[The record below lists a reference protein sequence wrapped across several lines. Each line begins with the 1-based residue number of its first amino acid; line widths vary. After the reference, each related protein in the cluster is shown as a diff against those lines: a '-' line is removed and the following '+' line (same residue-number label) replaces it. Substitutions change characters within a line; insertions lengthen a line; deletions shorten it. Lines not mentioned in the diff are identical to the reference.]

1 VPHQVR
7 SVSCFRECTTEYL
20 LDGLPHQVRSV
31 SCFRECTEAFL
42 LEVCALLHTELVVPN
57 SFIAQTG
64 DVTTGILILTKGEAH
79 RRLKLRNS
87 APDAAAA
94 SLLAQHST
102 PSAAEPKGA
111 REGAATSVSVS
122 SFDLSDLAL
131 SSAQLDRTDHSID
144 RSTQLDSRPSPPM
157 PALPAGMDLFQQ
169 GGLGVGGRGGGG
181 LALALPG
188 PFLDGSPGGSL
199 AGRFSLEKLARLESV
214 LYGDRSSYSPG
225 GTARQPT
232 PSLQQTLFTARKV
245 PSSQQTLFIARQ
257 QIPAVAPAR
266 TSIFSLRP
274 GAKLT
279 DTEADRVSEVSSSEG
294 RATPTVDGSPSA
306 SSTAPSFSSNMFR
319 RAPDPLHR
327 REAEPALPRAALPD
341 VMVDAIANTIL
352 IEKVDEGGNIGAE
365 EFVLGITHRYDIL
378 AVQMCECM
386 QLRRKPFNELLSR
399 FAELGP
405 TIRAN
410 ALDAIRASTERDEA
424 AVRNFIRSP
433 EVPKRL
439 GVGNVFGL
447 GDLGASGPYSLRVS
461 LAGSASVRPG
471 HRRSG
476 SAGSAGT
483 APASLQRHRRH
494 LSDGCTSVGA
504 PETGAGGHGADGRA
518 CQVPGKDSASIAA
531 AEVHGQEKA
540 TAARDCGRRL
550 HPCHRILDAAT
561 KRLASS
567 HAWSLLLFI
576 LLLYRMCGD
585 TFRASLQE
593 HFALPIEWSEALQLT
608 PALYRDRL
616 EANEAWGYQPWPLY
630 PQPTGAPTAQSPSG
644 VQVCDPRAPGAQQY
658 YDSVGLCVF
667 DFFVDVAIG
676 IDLLVAQL
684 HTVGGS
690 AASTARAADAPTTA
704 RRTARHLLF
713 FSLLFLVAVLV
724 LDILSIAVAG
734 VRSGGG
740 AVSDAAA
747 QTASIVWAVRLPL
760 LVLLPRHLYS
770 LEAWLLE
777 RSPSTDIQHVRLG
790 RMLLAIFVTSHLAGC
805 IWAIIGLRD
814 FQATFVSNTSEHTWS
829 AYSWWAGDVLII
841 EGVASCQSLAVLA
854 WLRGV
859 YIAFG
864 TLLIIPIGDV
874 APTTMN
880 ETYIMLFFILVLA
893 TVVAAVEGTV
903 VNVIAAIGKDEH
915 MEECVLANTKKV
927 MMSHAVPP
935 VLQDRVVRY
944 LIGSAYRGVGKN
956 RAVLSKLPPQLQLET
971 SKAIRLELLLK
982 TKLADLL
989 PRAVLGYITK
999 EMSDVFIT
1007 PGELLMIEGDTGTYD
1022 MYVVV
1027 EGIFEIVTTG
1037 GRLKVLQTPVQ
1048 RRKKAEALLGEKMS
1062 FTEQQI
1068 EHIKSQVVATVSS
1081 GAVLGEV
1088 SFFLQGTAR
1097 NASVRAVTRAHVIQL
1112 TRRQLDAA
1120 CALFGLHRDAAFL
1133 AKLESLVRTMGVNQ
1147 RLMNER
1153 IVREAMAEEASLPGT
1168 SDTDRSRNVGRGH
1181 DTAVG
1186 LAALPNTSHA
1196 PSTPLHTAPRSLPF
1210 RMLAEPL
1217 RWLSL
1222 AIPRRERRPPST
1234 APSAAPS
1241 AAPSLQV
1248 VSVSAEDVESSA
1260 VTLSSDAGVELPN
1273 MVSVAGVERVP
1284 QPAAEPFAQTVAK
1297 PSARPPAVEAPASRQ
1312 SSRRPSQERA
1322 LPSARRPATP
1332 RRHVY
1337 PPSTLPRMLWE
1348 WLMTV
1353 ISFYLAISI
1362 PFIIAA
1368 FGPRSPVSVDSAW
1381 AILATQWA
1389 CDAILLCDSVLRANC
1404 FPFLPRGRE
1413 VFMKSELTHS
1423 AMRAHYVQAKLRLD
1437 VLATLPYEA
1446 LAPIGFATTSDTK
1459 TILLAVALLRLPRLL
1474 RCSRC
1479 LEHFR
1484 VAFGWLPPQLCL
1496 SKAQSRML
1504 LVWSL
1509 WLYVV
1514 HAFTC
1519 FFLFDAYT
1527 LPLSA
1532 LGRNWM
1538 TEDIAWKRA
1547 DWAHETIGHSYARAA
1562 HFVLSHMATPG
1573 VGDVRPQN
1581 AWETGFIMVLVL
1593 ATTGLYSCVIGF
1605 ISSYARLGDVE
1616 EELLMTQT
1624 DYLQHYMRNHPLP
1637 HRLAKRITSY
1647 YRLLSSNPR
1656 VSHAHLLQ
1664 ELPIFLR
1671 RDLGLWMH
1679 RDHLLNVPALANL
1692 SFFPLVELCV
1702 ALQPEL
1708 FLEGDNVIA
1717 KGAPA
1722 TKLYLVDVG
1731 KLLVH
1736 SGSEPAA
1743 RARYSETE
1751 TDLSKSPPPTPTA
1764 RRRSLLF
1771 KDAPDVHTAVLG
1783 TVGVVGTMETAGE
1796 VGVVG
1801 AVGTVGTVGTM
1812 ETAETVE
1819 VGTADLWT
1827 SDPSRDGISS
1837 GDLSGDG
1844 KVGDGEVG
1852 DGKVGD
1858 GEEDTISSRRH
1869 SISRVATDAALE
1881 QLRSVSRGFVVGRK
1895 EAVNYVGVEM
1905 IAFNGSQSPVLY
1917 ERFVEAATHCH
1928 LFGLSLG
1935 AWKGL
1940 CTKFADELGP
1950 ISRGEAGF

>member
-1 VPHQVR
+1 M
-7 SVSCFRECTTEYL
+7 
-20 LDGLPHQVRSV
+20 
-31 SCFRECTEAFL
+31 
-42 LEVCALLHTELVVPN
+42 
-57 SFIAQTG
+57 
-64 DVTTGILILTKGEAH
+64 
-79 RRLKLRNS
+79 
-87 APDAAAA
+87 PDMM
-94 SLLAQHST
+94 
-102 PSAAEPKGA
+102 E
-111 REGAATSVSVS
+111 
-122 SFDLSDLAL
+122 
-131 SSAQLDRTDHSID
+131 
-144 RSTQLDSRPSPPM
+144 
-157 PALPAGMDLFQQ
+157 
-169 GGLGVGGRGGGG
+169 
-181 LALALPG
+181 
-188 PFLDGSPGGSL
+188 
-199 AGRFSLEKLARLESV
+199 
-214 LYGDRSSYSPG
+214 
-225 GTARQPT
+225 
-232 PSLQQTLFTARKV
+232 
-245 PSSQQTLFIARQ
+245 
-257 QIPAVAPAR
+257 
-266 TSIFSLRP
+266 
-274 GAKLT
+274 
-279 DTEADRVSEVSSSEG
+279 
-294 RATPTVDGSPSA
+294 
-306 SSTAPSFSSNMFR
+306 
-319 RAPDPLHR
+319 
-327 REAEPALPRAALPD
+327 
-341 VMVDAIANTIL
+341 DAIANTVL
-352 IEKVDEGGNIGAE
+352 LEKIELGGSIGAD
-365 EFVLGITHRYDIL
+365 EFMLGVTHRYDII

-410 ALDAIRASTERDEA
+410 ASDAIRASSERDEA
-424 AVRNFIRSP
+424 VMRNFIKSPSSSHQVIKSSSHQVRNFIKSP
-433 EVPKRL
+433 KVLKRL
-439 GVGNVFGL
+439 GVGTVSGP
-447 GDLGASGPYSLRVS
+447 GDLGVNGPNSLRVS
-461 LAGSASVRPG
+461 SPGPASVRPG
-471 HRRSG
+471 HRCSG

-494 LSDGCTSVGA
+494 SSDGCTSVGA
-504 PETGAGGHGADGRA
+504 PETGADGCAREDAAGAGGQGADGRA
-518 CQVPGKDSASIAA
+518 REDAASIAV
-531 AEVHGQEKA
+531 AEVRDQEEA
-540 TAARDCGRRL
+540 MAARDRGRRL
-550 HPCHRILDAAT
+550 HPCHRTLVFAVQ
-561 KRLASS
+561 RLGSS

-585 TFRASLQE
+585 TFRASLHE

-608 PALYRDRL
+608 PALYSDRL

-630 PQPTGAPTAQSPSG
+630 PQPTGVPTAQSPSG
-644 VQVCDPRAPGAQQY
+644 VQVCDPRGPGAQQY
-658 YDSVGLCVF
+658 YDSVGLCLF

-704 RRTARHLLF
+704 RRTARHMLF

-740 AVSDAAA
+740 AVSDAAS

-814 FQATFVSNTSEHTWS
+814 FQATFVSNTSEHAWS

-841 EGVASCQSLAVLA
+841 EGVATCQSLAVLA

-864 TLLIIPIGDV
+864 TLLIIPIGDI

-880 ETYIMLFFILVLA
+880 ETYTMLFFILVLA

-935 VLQDRVVRY
+935 VLQDRVTRY

-956 RAVLSKLPPQLQLET
+956 HAVLSKLPPQLQLET

-982 TKLADLL
+982 TKLAELL

-999 EMSDVFIT
+999 EMSDVLIT

-1027 EGIFEIVTTG
+1027 EGVFEIVTTG

-1153 IVREAMAEEASLPGT
+1153 IVREAMADEASLPGA

-1196 PSTPLHTAPRSLPF
+1196 PSAPLNTAPRSFPV
-1210 RMLAEPL
+1210 RMLAELL

-1222 AIPRRERRPPST
+1222 ALPRRERRPPST
-1234 APSAAPS
+1234 APSAASS
-1241 AAPSLQV
+1241 AAASAASSLQV

-1260 VTLSSDAGVELPN
+1260 VTLSSDAGVELHN
-1273 MVSVAGVERVP
+1273 MVSVAGVELIP
-1284 QPAAEPFAQTVAK
+1284 QPAAEPIAQTVAK
-1297 PSARPPAVEAPASRQ
+1297 PSAQPPAVEAPASRP

-1332 RRHVY
+1332 RRYVY

-1381 AILATQWA
+1381 AVLATQWA

-1446 LAPIGFATTSDTK
+1446 LAPIGFAMTSDAK

-1484 VAFGWLPPQLCL
+1484 VAFGWLPPQLCP
-1496 SKAQSRML
+1496 SKAQSRIL

-1514 HAFTC
+1514 HAFSC

-1547 DWAHETIGHSYARAA
+1547 YWAHETIGHSYARAA

-1593 ATTGLYSCVIGF
+1593 VTTALYSCVIGF

-1637 HRLAKRITSY
+1637 HRLAKGITSY

-1708 FLEGDNVIA
+1708 FLEGDNVIT

-1722 TKLYLVDVG
+1722 VKLYLVDVG

-1736 SGSEPAA
+1736 NGSEPAA
-1743 RARYSETE
+1743 RARYSEAE
-1751 TDLSKSPPPTPTA
+1751 TDLSKSPLPTPTG

-1783 TVGVVGTMETAGE
+1783 TV
-1796 VGVVG
+1796 
-1801 AVGTVGTVGTM
+1801 
-1812 ETAETVE
+1812 E

-1827 SDPSRDGISS
+1827 SDSSRDGISS

-1844 KVGDGEVG
+1844 KVGDGKVG

-1858 GEEDTISSRRH
+1858 GEVVTISSRRH
-1869 SISRVATDAALE
+1869 SISGIAPDAALE
-1881 QLRSVSRGFVVGRK
+1881 QLRSVRRGFVVGRK

-1928 LFGLSLG
+1928 LFELSLG

-1950 ISRGEAGF
+1950 ISRGEASF